1 MKPNFYIVFAAMA
14 AAFVGCADESAV
26 GGTSV
31 EPNTLAELS
40 SSSEFDIPNSSETVV
55 QSSSSGDV
63 VDVSSSSE
71 IPVLS
76 SSSEFPM
83 SSSIPDEPLSSS
95 SSYMVLCKANN
106 GPCGG
111 AGGGDLWDPWDFEES
126 VKTGLYA
133 DSTWPKGVV
142 ADGSWFWEL
151 DSAEGGKSTI
161 EWSVDLGDDGSFLPM
176 LDMYQGI
183 RGTITLDEG
192 ELSYE
197 PFVRVGFRIAKDS
210 AGNSVPVDVSNWT
223 GICLAYSSEIEA
235 SLLLDLGDSLNQV
248 LEHDVPKVFLG
259 KPSSGTSR
267 CFEWSKFRR
276 SGWGSKLEGW
286 EPEMVGEKAARHLV
300 NVVIEFQ
307 GRSGKKGDFYIFGVG
322 TNLD

>member
-1 MKPNFYIVFAAMA
+1 MKSNFYMVFAAMA

-40 SSSEFDIPNSSETVV
+40 SSSELDIPNSSETVV

-63 VDVSSSSE
+63 VEVSSSSE

-76 SSSEFPM
+76 SSSEIPM

-133 DSTWPKGVV
+133 DSTWPKGWLRMVPGSGNLIPRKVV
-142 ADGSWFWEL
+142 SRRLNG
-151 DSAEGGKSTI
+151 
-161 EWSVDLGDDGSFLPM
+161 
-176 LDMYQGI
+176 
-183 RGTITLDEG
+183 
-192 ELSYE
+192 
-197 PFVRVGFRIAKDS
+197 
-210 AGNSVPVDVSNWT
+210 
-223 GICLAYSSEIEA
+223 
-235 SLLLDLGDSLNQV
+235 LLIWVMMGRS
-248 LEHDVPKVFLG
+248 
-259 KPSSGTSR
+259 SR
-267 CFEWSKFRR
+267 CWTCTRAFVGRLHLMRVNCHMIR
-276 SGWGSKLEGW
+276 S
-286 EPEMVGEKAARHLV
+286 
-300 NVVIEFQ
+300 
-307 GRSGKKGDFYIFGVG
+307 
-322 TNLD
+322 

>member
-1 MKPNFYIVFAAMA
+1 MKRNFYLVFAAVA

-26 GGTSV
+26 SGTSV

-40 SSSEFDIPNSSETVV
+40 SSSELDIPNSSETVV
-55 QSSSSGDV
+55 Q
-63 VDVSSSSE
+63 
-71 IPVLS
+71 
-76 SSSEFPM
+76 
-83 SSSIPDEPLSSS
+83 SSS

-183 RGTITLDEG
+183 SGTITLDEG
-192 ELSYE
+192 ELSYK

-235 SLLLDLGDSLNQV
+235 ALLLDLGDSLNKA
-248 LEHDVPKVFLG
+248 LEYDLPFATLPKSTAG
-259 KPSSGTSR
+259 PSR
-267 CFEWSKFRR
+267 CIEWSKFKRA
-276 SGWGSKLEGW
+276 GWGAAIEGW
-286 EPEMVGEKAARHLV
+286 EDDAVGEIAARRLSKV
-300 NVVIEFQ
+300 YIQFQ
-307 GRSGKKGDFYIFGVG
+307 SKSGTKGDFYIFGVG